1 MGFRACL
8 VCVFSTFVTWVMC
21 TESKQKDSLTA
32 ERIDNTN
39 AVVGRLFVYSL
50 RQGSENEGPFEVFQ
64 KKQGALP
71 QWLSFDSEKSSL
83 VGVPSWRDRGQYDLD
98 IRSKG
103 NVQRSLKIN
112 VKDLRDGDLQ
122 LLSNSNNSKLVSYPE
137 PNCPKGMPVAAASI
151 VLDYHLGKLTG
162 RERADI
168 LRKLSNFVDVDAG
181 KLHMLAGKGHNTAFG
196 FKDVITVTAGPGN
209 VADSKQPGVAVSWQ
223 VGCSVDI
230 PSARMASFLKSS
242 AVTGAFQQSLGL
254 PVCEWHISVGQPK
267 EPRQRARRQTVQGEM
282 VKYSNHAARRNARAI
297 QPTATPTLTVAPPT
311 SVVPRATI
319 TITKTSSVAP
329 TSTVTPTT
337 TPMVPTTSERPST
350 TEAVAA
356 EAPTTSKPSTTAEA
370 PTTTEASTTSEKP
383 ATEPSTSTEKRTIT
397 PEPTTIDKPATTGR
411 STTTEQPSTTE
422 EPKKTKRPSSSEE
435 PTTTKQPSTT
445 KAADSTRAEVSSTVT
460 EEEKTKPITTEK
472 ADTSVTSTSFEP
484 ITEKPEDGIP
494 KLINPIDQLKV
505 YRGQVLVFH
514 IPEDTFY
521 GKEDTLT
528 PNMTLEIRTINWKPL
543 ANSSWIN
550 LDAENQ
556 IIYALPMD
564 KDKVSIS
571 EFIIIATDS
580 ENNQGHN
587 VIEVNVLDD
596 DSASHNHQIE
606 LVLDHDFEQ
615 FSADLNTR
623 VSLLKKLAAYA
634 HLEVSNIRV
643 DDITKGSV
651 VLKLHF
657 DTIPEDDCDFPLKRA
672 FFDDEG
678 NVNSNLSKAL
688 EPDFEVKKASF
699 EGLGPCKGG
708 VIVARSEGPSGKWE
722 TYVIIPAV
730 ILVVVLL
737 FIIGCL
743 FLVMRSRRKR
753 KMSLEDKNV
762 FVFQKKPSV
771 LQEEYEIK
779 ERLLKQPLVLP
790 NEKPPLQPPTY
801 PRSPSL
807 KHANGDTTP
816 LVAGYQAP
824 SFTSS
829 RSPSTPTSHGGNSP
843 RKPTYSGYRLPP
855 AYVPP

>member
-1 MGFRACL
+1 MFHIPED
-8 VCVFSTFVTWVMC
+8 TFYDKEDTLTPNMTLEIRTINWKPLANSSWINLDAENQIIYALPMDKDKVSI
-21 TESKQKDSLTA
+21 SKFIIIATD
-32 ERIDNTN
+32 
-39 AVVGRLFVYSL
+39 
-50 RQGSENEGPFEVFQ
+50 SENNQGHNVIEVNVLDDDSASHNHQIELVLDHDFEQFSADLNTRVSLLKKLAAYAHLEVSNIRVDDITKGSVVLKLHIDTIPEDDCDFPLKRAFFDDEGNVNSNLSKALEPDFEV
-64 KKQGALP
+64 KKG
-71 QWLSFDSEKSSL
+71 SFE
-83 VGVPSWRDRGQYDLD
+83 G
-98 IRSKG
+98 
-103 NVQRSLKIN
+103 
-112 VKDLRDGDLQ
+112 
-122 LLSNSNNSKLVSYPE
+122 
-137 PNCPKGMPVAAASI
+137 
-151 VLDYHLGKLTG
+151 LGPCK
-162 RERADI
+162 
-168 LRKLSNFVDVDAG
+168 V
-181 KLHMLAGKGHNTAFG
+181 
-196 FKDVITVTAGPGN
+196 
-209 VADSKQPGVAVSWQ
+209 
-223 VGCSVDI
+223 
-230 PSARMASFLKSS
+230 
-242 AVTGAFQQSLGL
+242 
-254 PVCEWHISVGQPK
+254 
-267 EPRQRARRQTVQGEM
+267 
-282 VKYSNHAARRNARAI
+282 
-297 QPTATPTLTVAPPT
+297 
-311 SVVPRATI
+311 
-319 TITKTSSVAP
+319 
-329 TSTVTPTT
+329 
-337 TPMVPTTSERPST
+337 
-350 TEAVAA
+350 
-356 EAPTTSKPSTTAEA
+356 
-370 PTTTEASTTSEKP
+370 
-383 ATEPSTSTEKRTIT
+383 
-397 PEPTTIDKPATTGR
+397 
-411 STTTEQPSTTE
+411 
-422 EPKKTKRPSSSEE
+422 
-435 PTTTKQPSTT
+435 
-445 KAADSTRAEVSSTVT
+445 
-460 EEEKTKPITTEK
+460 
-472 ADTSVTSTSFEP
+472 SVTSTSFEP
-484 ITEKPEDGIP
+484 ITKKPEYEFP
-494 KLINPIDQLKV
+494 TLINPIGQLKV

-528 PNMTLEIRTINWKPL
+528 PNMTLDIRTIKWKPL